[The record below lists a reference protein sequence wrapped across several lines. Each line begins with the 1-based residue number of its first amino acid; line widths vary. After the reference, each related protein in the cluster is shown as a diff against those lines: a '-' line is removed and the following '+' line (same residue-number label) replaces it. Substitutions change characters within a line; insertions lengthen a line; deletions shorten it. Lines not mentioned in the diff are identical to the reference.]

1 MTDYESLAKSSQ
13 VKLESL
19 KIQKAQVQEK
29 IKTLAGQ
36 LDLDPEQDLVPQI
49 EELKKS
55 LETKM
60 TDLTKQLDEVAEE
73 IKKLEA

>member
-13 VKLESL
+13 AKLESL

-36 LDLDPEQDLVPQI
+36 LDLDPDQDLVPQI

>member
-13 VKLESL
+13 AKLESL